1 MKSLISLKIIMM
13 IITTGILFS
22 CKNNQDGYS
31 DELNTAVNPS
41 DSMKTP
47 SDNDAGVRSV
57 GPGTNES
64 PTTTTKN
71 NPQGSGTNS
80 SGEGSTG
87 TTANDNT
94 NSQSSGS
101 STSGKGSGPGESPKD
116 GATYTNYS
124 KAKNDSLSTNTQSTN
139 QKKTK

>member
-1 MKSLISLKIIMM
+1 MKSLISFKIIMV
-13 IITTGILFS
+13 IIITGILFS
-22 CKNNQDGYS
+22 CRNRQDGYS
-31 DELNTAVNPS
+31 DEIDTAINPS

-80 SGEGSTG
+80 TGESSTG
-87 TTANDNT
+87 TTSNESLQT
-94 NSQSSGS
+94 SSS
-101 STSGKGSGPGESPKD
+101 ASGKGSGPGESPKD

-124 KAKNDSLSTNTQSTN
+124 KAKNDSLNTNTQSTN
-139 QKKTK
+139 KKKTK

>member
-1 MKSLISLKIIMM
+1 MKSLISLKIIML

-57 GPGTNES
+57 GPGGNDS
-64 PTTTTKN
+64 PTTTDKN

-80 SGEGSTG
+80 SGEASTG
-87 TTANDNT
+87 TTANN

-124 KAKNDSLSTNTQSTN
+124 KAKNDSLGTNAQNTN
-139 QKKTK
+139 KKKTK